1 MSKRRLIAFV
11 LLFLAPVW
19 LLAQTT
25 RVRGKVSDARTG
37 RGIPY
42 AAVFFDGTMT
52 GVYTDSTGAYSIQSA
67 EKENVSAVSASVA
80 GFKMLSFPVKAGS
93 DTEVNFELIPDGEV
107 LGGAEKELK
116 LRSILYNLQTRRAE
130 HDPES
135 RDAWQ
140 AEVYSKVELALANV
154 DNIVGKAIFRK
165 RSELISDMEDSTA
178 FNGYIPVLLS
188 EAVLHRYHSR
198 EPAVDKEVFEAS
210 QVSGLDQQ
218 NIFRQFTG
226 SSTLRMNFYRDI
238 VPVLNISVPSPASSA
253 GHLFYH

>member
-1 MSKRRLIAFV
+1 MSKNRLIAFL

-19 LLAQTT
+19 LSAQTT
-25 RVRGKVSDARTG
+25 RVRGKVSDAVTG
-37 RGIPY
+37 EGIPY
-42 AAVFFDGTMT
+42 ATVFFEGTMT

-67 EKENVSAVSASVA
+67 DKEHVSLISATVVGYRKSA
-80 GFKMLSFPVKAGS
+80 FPVQEGS
-93 DTEVNFELIPDGEV
+93 DTEVNFTLVPDGQIF
-107 LGGAEKELK
+107 GGEREELK
-116 LRSILYNLQTRRAE
+116 LRSILYNLQARRAE

-140 AEVYSKVELALANV
+140 ADVYSKVELALANV

-165 RSELISDMEDSTA
+165 RSELIADMEDSTA

-188 EAVLHRYHSR
+188 EAVLHRYHSK

-210 QVSGLDQQ
+210 RISGLDQQ

-238 VPVLNISVPSPASSA
+238 IPVLNISVPSPASSA
-253 GHLFYH
+253 GHLF